1 MPAYQMIVLTNAV
14 PGRDDEFNR
23 WYDEIHLADVLKV
36 EGVRSARR
44 FRAVDSGAWRYTA
57 IYDLDCEDPNGVM
70 EEIVRRWQSGE
81 MRVSEAFDASSF
93 IMTVVEP
100 IDSSAATS

>member
-14 PGRDDEFNR
+14 PGREDEFNR

-36 EGVRSARR
+36 EGVRAARR
-44 FRAVDSGAWRYTA
+44 FRAVDSGAWRYVA
-57 IYDLDCEDPNGVM
+57 IYDLECEAPNGVM

-81 MRVSEAFDASSF
+81 MRGTEAFDASNF
-93 IMTVVEP
+93 IMTIVEP
-100 IDSSAATS
+100 VDLSAATR